1 MSDGAPPIRKAVT
14 VPLAPPDAFELF
26 TAGID
31 GWWPRRSRPGARL
44 RLRPG
49 RGGHLR
55 EEVPDAPDG
64 APARVW
70 ARVAV
75 WEPGRRLVLTWERG
89 HQEGEEPSEVEVL
102 FTPVEA
108 GTRVDLTHAALGPM
122 DAPAWTAVLAGLG
135 ARARR
140 QAERRAST
148 GARSAVVPSLAD
160 GSPSRGKVTA
170 SR

>member
-1 MSDGAPPIRKAVT
+1 MSDGTAPIRKAVT
-14 VPLAPPDAFELF
+14 VPLAPRDAFDLF
-26 TAGID
+26 TGGID

-49 RGGHLR
+49 RDGHLR
-55 EEVPDAPDG
+55 EEAPDDAPG

-89 HQEGEEPSEVEVL
+89 HREGEEPSEVEVL
-102 FTPVEA
+102 FTSVEA
-108 GTRVDLTHAALGPM
+108 GTRVDLTHAALGPLE
-122 DAPAWTAVLAGLG
+122 APAWTAALASLGLG
-135 ARARR
+135 ARR

-148 GARSAVVPSLAD
+148 SPWASPSWAG